1 MVWHHPP
8 GNNGLTFVLKV
19 SSFWNLW
26 RCPTQL
32 PWEAWHPPAVRNHEM
47 PKHNQPS
54 QLHAGSKLCSIFGIV
69 FHLFLHHYFRI
80 FYCISLKP
88 RTTYCN
94 LKPYVIVCHCS
105 FHPCRLL
112 AIQMILGQ
120 LSAAWCPANPLMTFS
135 SSAQSCLDFAKA
147 LNTTSKGSNSRMQVE
162 TCWNCRSWTFSKS
175 FEVFKCH
182 WSVKHVNQPNMSM
195 VLLGQAVK
203 CPTSPT
209 PKGQASKWYA
219 MAKVSMAWLPS
230 YGEMIQDAT
239 VCQCIF
245 CSVCP
250 GPEATSAHIFLDML
264 LDMIYK
270 YICTWSYIYII
281 YTYIYIYMCVII
293 YAFICILPASL
304 LGRRDFPS
312 IGYKYQT
319 VE

>member
-1 MVWHHPP
+1 MEKQQSITKQQNDPKTVWFWY
-8 GNNGLTFVLKV
+8 GLTPPAWQQWPHLRLKGLILLEFV
-19 SSFWNLW
+19 
-26 RCPTQL
+26 TL
-32 PWEAWHPPAVRNHEM
+32 PDATTMRSLAPPAVRNHEM

-162 TCWNCRSWTFSKS
+162 TC
-175 FEVFKCH
+175 
-182 WSVKHVNQPNMSM
+182 
-195 VLLGQAVK
+195 
-203 CPTSPT
+203 
-209 PKGQASKWYA
+209 
-219 MAKVSMAWLPS
+219 
-230 YGEMIQDAT
+230 
-239 VCQCIF
+239 
-245 CSVCP
+245 
-250 GPEATSAHIFLDML
+250 
-264 LDMIYK
+264 
-270 YICTWSYIYII
+270 
-281 YTYIYIYMCVII
+281 
-293 YAFICILPASL
+293 
-304 LGRRDFPS
+304 
-312 IGYKYQT
+312 
-319 VE
+319 